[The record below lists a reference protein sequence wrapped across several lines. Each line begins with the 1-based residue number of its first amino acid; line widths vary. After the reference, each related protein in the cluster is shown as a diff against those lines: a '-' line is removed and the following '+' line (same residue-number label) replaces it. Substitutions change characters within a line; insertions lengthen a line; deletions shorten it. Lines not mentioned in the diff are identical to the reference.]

1 MDAPPLRPHSYLTKS
16 RDGRGAIQR
25 PLVVVVDDDESV
37 RESVPDLLRVFG
49 FAVRA
54 FSSSEEFLVSDSYGQ
69 AKCLVLDMAMPGI
82 TGLELQQELKLRG
95 RKIPIIFMTGQR
107 DESVRRRH
115 SRGGRRGSAQ
125 TIQRHDSP

>member
-1 MDAPPLRPHSYLTKS
+1 
-16 RDGRGAIQR
+16 
-25 PLVVVVDDDESV
+25 VVVVDDDESV

-107 DESVRRRH
+107 DESVRKTALE
-115 SRGGRRGSAQ
+115 RGAVEVLHKPFSDTTLLRTVNSIFGLG
-125 TIQRHDSP
+125 

>member
-1 MDAPPLRPHSYLTKS
+1 
-16 RDGRGAIQR
+16 
-25 PLVVVVDDDESV
+25 VVVVDDDESV

-54 FSSSEEFLVSDSYGQ
+54 FSSSEEFLISDSCAQ
-69 AKCLVLDMAMPGI
+69 AKCLVLDMAMPGM

-107 DESVRRRH
+107 DESVRKAALE
-115 SRGGRRGSAQ
+115 RGTVEVLHKPFGDTTLLRAVNSIFGLG
-125 TIQRHDSP
+125 